1 MNTTWATEQI
11 SDSLRSAERA
21 STNEYCSTVFSLIGV
36 TEENGVGLSGGCRQ
50 PNSPAHAYVKG
61 KRKYKRLLI
70 NYKILGIAN
79 NRRYVGDFPCYTF
92 INGKSVYNRVLIQKT

>member
-11 SDSLRSAERA
+11 SDSLRSTARA

-36 TEENGVGLSGGCRQ
+36 TEENGVGLSGGGRQ

-61 KRKYKRLLI
+61 KRKYTRLLI
-70 NYKILGIAN
+70 K
-79 NRRYVGDFPCYTF
+79 F
-92 INGKSVYNRVLIQKT
+92 SVLQTTEDM

>member
-11 SDSLRSAERA
+11 SDSLKSMARA

-36 TEENGVGLSGGCRQ
+36 TEENGVGLSGGGQTTQQPSPRLCQRQ
-50 PNSPAHAYVKG
+50 EKVHQTA
-61 KRKYKRLLI
+61 
-70 NYKILGIAN
+70 YKILGIAN

-92 INGKSVYNRVLIQKT
+92 INGKSVYNRVLIQRI